1 MSELTNRASYL
12 QGLAEGL
19 KLDTDKTEGKL
30 IGELL
35 NLVSDMA
42 KELESLDDEQAFVA
56 DKLDEMEDVIDVIG
70 ENVFGEDDDD
80 DDVVYTANGQ
90 NYVTDE
96 DEVLSSGYGIDPDS
110 TDGDV
115 SALEKIIGLGDD
127 NEDAAA
133 GDVDD
138 DDFTFDGDDED
149 EDEEQ

>member
-42 KELESLDDEQAFVA
+42 NELEALDDEQAFVA

-70 ENVFGEDDDD
+70 ENVFGDDDDD
-80 DDVVYTANGQ
+80 DDVYTIVCDNCGA
-90 NYVTDE
+90 E
-96 DEVLSSGYGIDPDS
+96 IDF
-110 TDGDV
+110 T
-115 SALEKIIGLGDD
+115 GDD
-127 NEDAAA
+127 LDDIAS
-133 GDVDD
+133 GDFVCPECGKTIEL
-138 DDFTFDGDDED
+138 DFDECECD
-149 EDEEQ
+149 CGCDHDHDHE

>member
-42 KELESLDDEQAFVA
+42 NELESLDDEQAFVA

-70 ENVFGEDDDD
+70 ENVYGGDDDD
-80 DDVVYTANGQ
+80 GDVYTTVCDNCGA
-90 NYVTDE
+90 E
-96 DEVLSSGYGIDPDS
+96 IDF
-110 TDGDV
+110 T
-115 SALEKIIGLGDD
+115 GDD
-127 NEDAAA
+127 LDDIAS
-133 GDVDD
+133 GDFVCPECGKTIEL
-138 DDFTFDGDDED
+138 DFDECECD
-149 EDEEQ
+149 CGCDHDHDHE

>member
-42 KELESLDDEQAFVA
+42 NELESLDDEQAFVA

-70 ENVFGEDDDD
+70 ENVFGDDYDDDD
-80 DDVVYTANGQ
+80 DDVYTIVCDNCG
-90 NYVTDE
+90 TE
-96 DEVLSSGYGIDPDS
+96 IDF
-110 TDGDV
+110 T
-115 SALEKIIGLGDD
+115 GDD
-127 NEDAAA
+127 LDDIAS
-133 GDVDD
+133 GDFVCPECGKTIEL
-138 DDFTFDGDDED
+138 DFDECECD
-149 EDEEQ
+149 CGCDHDHDHE

>member
-42 KELESLDDEQAFVA
+42 NELESLDDEQAFVA

-80 DDVVYTANGQ
+80 DDVYTIVCDNCGA
-90 NYVTDE
+90 E
-96 DEVLSSGYGIDPDS
+96 IDF
-110 TDGDV
+110 T
-115 SALEKIIGLGDD
+115 GDD
-127 NEDAAA
+127 LDDIAS
-133 GDVDD
+133 GDFVCPECGKTIEL
-138 DDFTFDGDDED
+138 DFDECECD
-149 EDEEQ
+149 CGCDHDHDHDHE

>member
-42 KELESLDDEQAFVA
+42 NELESLDDEQAFVA

-70 ENVFGEDDDD
+70 ENVFGDDDD
-80 DDVVYTANGQ
+80 
-90 NYVTDE
+90 E
-96 DEVLSSGYGIDPDS
+96 LRR
-110 TDGDV
+110 
-115 SALEKIIGLGDD
+115 
-127 NEDAAA
+127 
-133 GDVDD
+133 
-138 DDFTFDGDDED
+138 
-149 EDEEQ
+149 

>member
-35 NLVSDMA
+35 DLVSDMA

-80 DDVVYTANGQ
+80 DDVYTIVCDNCGA
-90 NYVTDE
+90 E
-96 DEVLSSGYGIDPDS
+96 IDF
-110 TDGDV
+110 T
-115 SALEKIIGLGDD
+115 GDD
-127 NEDAAA
+127 LDDIAS
-133 GDVDD
+133 GDFVCPECGKTIEL
-138 DDFTFDGDDED
+138 DFDECD
-149 EDEEQ
+149 CDCGCDHDHE

>member
-42 KELESLDDEQAFVA
+42 NELESLDDEQAFVA

-70 ENVFGEDDDD
+70 ENVFGDDYDDD
-80 DDVVYTANGQ
+80 DDVYTIVCDNCGA
-90 NYVTDE
+90 E
-96 DEVLSSGYGIDPDS
+96 IDF
-110 TDGDV
+110 T
-115 SALEKIIGLGDD
+115 GDD
-127 NEDAAA
+127 LDDIAS
-133 GDVDD
+133 GDFVCPECGKTIEL
-138 DDFTFDGDDED
+138 DFDECECD
-149 EDEEQ
+149 CGCDHDHDHE

>member
-42 KELESLDDEQAFVA
+42 NELESLDDEQAFVA

-70 ENVFGEDDDD
+70 ENVFGDDDDDD
-80 DDVVYTANGQ
+80 DDVYTIVCDNCGA
-90 NYVTDE
+90 E
-96 DEVLSSGYGIDPDS
+96 IDF
-110 TDGDV
+110 T
-115 SALEKIIGLGDD
+115 GDD
-127 NEDAAA
+127 LDDIAS
-133 GDVDD
+133 GDFVCPECGKTIEL
-138 DDFTFDGDDED
+138 DFDECECD
-149 EDEEQ
+149 CGCDHDHDHE

>member
-35 NLVSDMA
+35 DLVSDMA

-70 ENVFGEDDDD
+70 ENVFGDDADD
-80 DDVVYTANGQ
+80 DDVYTIVCDNCGA
-90 NYVTDE
+90 E
-96 DEVLSSGYGIDPDS
+96 IDF
-110 TDGDV
+110 T
-115 SALEKIIGLGDD
+115 GDD
-127 NEDAAA
+127 LDDIAS
-133 GDVDD
+133 GDFVCPECGKTIEL
-138 DDFTFDGDDED
+138 DFDECD
-149 EDEEQ
+149 CDCGCDHDHE

>member
-42 KELESLDDEQAFVA
+42 NELEALDDEQAFVA

-70 ENVFGEDDDD
+70 ENVFGGDYDDD
-80 DDVVYTANGQ
+80 DDVYTIVCDNCGA
-90 NYVTDE
+90 E
-96 DEVLSSGYGIDPDS
+96 IDF
-110 TDGDV
+110 T
-115 SALEKIIGLGDD
+115 GDD
-127 NEDAAA
+127 LDDIAS
-133 GDVDD
+133 GDFVCPECGKTIEL
-138 DDFTFDGDDED
+138 DFDECECD
-149 EDEEQ
+149 CGCDHDHDHE

>member
-35 NLVSDMA
+35 DLVSDMA

-80 DDVVYTANGQ
+80 DDVYTIVCDNCGA
-90 NYVTDE
+90 E
-96 DEVLSSGYGIDPDS
+96 IDF
-110 TDGDV
+110 T
-115 SALEKIIGLGDD
+115 GDD
-127 NEDAAA
+127 LDDIAS
-133 GDVDD
+133 GDFVCPECGKTIEL
-138 DDFTFDGDDED
+138 DFDECD
-149 EDEEQ
+149 CGCDHDHE

>member
-42 KELESLDDEQAFVA
+42 NELESLDDEQAFVA

-70 ENVFGEDDDD
+70 ENVFGDDYDDDD
-80 DDVVYTANGQ
+80 DDVYTIVCDNCGA
-90 NYVTDE
+90 E
-96 DEVLSSGYGIDPDS
+96 IDF
-110 TDGDV
+110 T
-115 SALEKIIGLGDD
+115 GDD
-127 NEDAAA
+127 LDDIAS
-133 GDVDD
+133 GDFVCPECGKTIEL
-138 DDFTFDGDDED
+138 DFDECECD
-149 EDEEQ
+149 CGCDHDHDHE

>member
-80 DDVVYTANGQ
+80 DDVYTIVCDNCGA
-90 NYVTDE
+90 E
-96 DEVLSSGYGIDPDS
+96 IDF
-110 TDGDV
+110 T
-115 SALEKIIGLGDD
+115 GDD
-127 NEDAAA
+127 LDDIAS
-133 GDVDD
+133 GDFVCPECGKTIEL
-138 DDFTFDGDDED
+138 DFDECD
-149 EDEEQ
+149 CDCGCDHDHE

>member
-42 KELESLDDEQAFVA
+42 NELEALDDEQAFVA

-70 ENVFGEDDDD
+70 ENVFGDDYDDD
-80 DDVVYTANGQ
+80 DDVYTIVCDNCGA
-90 NYVTDE
+90 E
-96 DEVLSSGYGIDPDS
+96 IDF
-110 TDGDV
+110 T
-115 SALEKIIGLGDD
+115 GDD
-127 NEDAAA
+127 LDDIAS
-133 GDVDD
+133 GDFVCPECGKTIEL
-138 DDFTFDGDDED
+138 DFDECECD
-149 EDEEQ
+149 CGCDHDHDHDHE